1 MSSVIDSRG
10 DQIFEHF
17 LVVFGA
23 RKQTR
28 IDFDALGLVLTGHC
42 DLHHAGTGFARHFDV
57 GELGLSTFHIFLHF
71 LSLSEQTGKIA
82 SHFDFT
88 Y

>member
-1 MSSVIDSRG
+1 MRGVVDGRG
-10 DQIFEHF
+10 DQVFEHF
-17 LVVFGA
+17 LIVFGT
-23 RKQTR
+23 RKQAR
-28 IDFDALGLVLTGHC
+28 IDFDALGFVLAGHG
-42 DLHHAGTGFARHFDV
+42 DLHHAGAGFARHFNV